1 MVKIYLEDE
10 NKTKEIGYKL
20 GNLLV
25 PGSVICLIG
34 DLGAGKTTMTQSL
47 AKALE
52 VDDYITSPT
61 FTIVNEYEGK
71 MPLYH
76 FDVYR
81 IGSSDEMYDIGY
93 EEYVNGEGVCIIEW
107 ANLIEDILPDEY
119 LHIELKYKDMSR
131 EMILNPVGE
140 KYEKIVEE
148 LDKIMKVLGIDTSSL
163 ATSVAVIEDN
173 KLICEYTI
181 NTKKTHSQK
190 LMPMIENMLNISDL
204 NINEIDLI
212 AVCEGPGSF
221 TGLRIAMANS

>member
-1 MVKIYLEDE
+1 
-10 NKTKEIGYKL
+10 
-20 GNLLV
+20 
-25 PGSVICLIG
+25 
-34 DLGAGKTTMTQSL
+34 MTQSL
-47 AKALE
+47 AKAIE

-81 IGSSDEMYDIGY
+81 ICSSDEMYDIGY
-93 EEYVNGEGVCIIEW
+93 EEYINGEGVCIIEW

-148 LDKIMKVLGIDTSSL
+148 L
-163 ATSVAVIEDN
+163 
-173 KLICEYTI
+173 
-181 NTKKTHSQK
+181 TK
-190 LMPMIENMLNISDL
+190 
-204 NINEIDLI
+204 
-212 AVCEGPGSF
+212 
-221 TGLRIAMANS
+221 